1 MYTSLTLRGDDGRPG
16 IAYLVHVTDA
26 NGEHAE
32 VRYAAAQT
40 ALPQSAADWQFWTV
54 DTAAIPPTDP
64 NNPDVYP
71 LPEGLGLWIAH
82 ARDPRNQAPVV
93 VYYDRAAGQLRE
105 SRFDASAGK
114 FATPVVLDGSAGND
128 AGWTPSVRIDPQG
141 IAHVAYINATTDALM
156 YVTDSAGDMPFAA
169 DTGYRI
175 VGQTVDGLPKPEYHI
190 LDNADIV
197 LPPGNP
203 PMITYQDG
211 TTQELLLAQQQPDGK
226 WQHVSIA
233 GATDP
238 WPGAYGFFAEAAVRP
253 SDVVVSTWVIDQ
265 PTDDNWVEV
274 FTKPTLIQ

>member
-1 MYTSLTLRGDDGRPG
+1 VDRARARPAQPGAVVIDD
-16 IAYLVHVTDA
+16 
-26 NGEHAE
+26 
-32 VRYAAAQT
+32 
-40 ALPQSAADWQFWTV
+40 
-54 DTAAIPPTDP
+54 
-64 NNPDVYP
+64 
-71 LPEGLGLWIAH
+71 
-82 ARDPRNQAPVV
+82 
-93 VYYDRAAGQLRE
+93 DRAAGQLRE